1 MRFDSARSFKITLSI
16 PQRKGMGLTTHAFF
30 VTINIR
36 QWLAEPRR
44 KNMQYHILLANTNES
59 THAFHAGSSDEMN
72 QLMVKFLEKHND
84 KEVTFSS
91 LTYNLH
97 VLSNGATVVTTSP
110 HSFKFSDGT
119 EAPPQNEEFCKYFTL
134 QKNFQVL
141 REVQGMKIT
150 KTSFVLSKPQIDCLN
165 IVSYN
170 CSIVLVPFPV
180 LQTLKEGNHFY
191 SNVVAFNS
199 TPDTS
204 RSPIDQ
210 KVVDIN
216 NWSGV

>member
-1 MRFDSARSFKITLSI
+1 
-16 PQRKGMGLTTHAFF
+16 MGLTTHAFF
-30 VTINIR
+30 DTIHIR
-36 QWLAEPRR
+36 KWFAESRR
-44 KNMQYHILLANTNES
+44 KNMQYHILLANTNDS
-59 THAFHAGSSDEMN
+59 NYAFHAGNSEDLN
-72 QLMVKFLEKHND
+72 LLKAKFLENHN
-84 KEVTFSS
+84 EVTFSS

-97 VLSNGATVVTTSP
+97 ILSNGATVVTTSP

-119 EAPPQNEEFCKYFTL
+119 EAPPQNDEFCKYFTL

-180 LQTLKEGNHFY
+180 LQSIKEGNHFY

-204 RSPIDQ
+204 RSPLDQ

-216 NWSGV
+216 NWSGI

>member
-1 MRFDSARSFKITLSI
+1 
-16 PQRKGMGLTTHAFF
+16 
-30 VTINIR
+30 
-36 QWLAEPRR
+36 
-44 KNMQYHILLANTNES
+44 MQYHILIANTNDN
-59 THAFHAGSSDEMN
+59 TQAFHASNSEELN
-72 QLMVKFLEKHND
+72 LLKAEFLEKH

-110 HSFKFSDGT
+110 HPFKFSDGT

-180 LQTLKEGNHFY
+180 LQTLKEGNHLY

-204 RSPIDQ
+204 RSPVDQ